1 MRHMTITQGEIAQLL
16 DLRLREYTVEPT
28 RFKPNHG
35 RLWCLF
41 GRKENV
47 GKLKLM
53 AELPGNFVIEADVE
67 LADFAKN
74 GQEAAGTVVAAVREM
89 HMAGAMRRHGERN
102 LIAKTMQH
110 LKEARA

>member
-16 DLRLREYTVEPT
+16 DLRLREYTVKPT
-28 RFKPNHG
+28 RFKPNFG
-35 RLWCLF
+35 NLSCLF
-41 GRKENV
+41 GRKENE

-53 AELPGNFVIEADVE
+53 AELPGSFAVEAEVE

-74 GQEAAGTVVAAVREM
+74 GEEAADAVVSSIREM
-89 HMAGAMRRHGERN
+89 HMAGAMRRNDERN

-110 LKEARA
+110 LKETRA